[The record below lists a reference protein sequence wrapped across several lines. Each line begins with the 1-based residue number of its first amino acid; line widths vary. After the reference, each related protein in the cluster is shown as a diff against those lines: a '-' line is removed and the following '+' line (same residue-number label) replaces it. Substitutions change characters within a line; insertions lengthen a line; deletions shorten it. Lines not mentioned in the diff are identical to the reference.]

1 VTKGHGEQ
9 QVNGNNPHRRPD
21 ILRLHDIVPPYN
33 SQSPRQDNAIPKFDL
48 AEEILAEQR
57 KIIAVKRKSP
67 GRKIE
72 ALSTQQDAKSP
83 DHTIEQPPHILSEQ
97 EQIIT
102 EIVDRDIRE
111 FCRRNP

>member
-33 SQSPRQDNAIPKFDL
+33 SQPHLQDNAIPKFDL

-57 KIIAVKRKSP
+57 KIIAVRRKAP

-72 ALSTQQDAKSP
+72 ALSMQQGAQSP
-83 DHTIEQPPHILSEQ
+83 GHIIEQLPRILSEQ
-97 EQIIT
+97 EQIVA
-102 EIVDRDIRE
+102 EIVDRDIQE